1 MNKSDI
7 RKKIISLRRR
17 NFNGNLEIKSN
28 LLFKLFK
35 EIKINSKIIG
45 GYYPFNFE
53 LDILDIL
60 QKLENKNFI
69 ISLPRVNKNNKMDF
83 FIWAHKDPLKI
94 NKYGIPETTS
104 QKKVFP
110 NILLIPLV
118 AFDNQL
124 YRLGYGGGYYDRYIS
139 RFESRKK
146 LIKIGVGFTFQKVK
160 KLPINKY
167 DKKLNYLITEKGIIR

>member
-17 NFNGNLEIKSN
+17 KFNGNLEIKSN

-60 QKLENKNFI
+60 QKLEKKFHY
-69 ISLPRVNKNNKMDF
+69 F
-83 FIWAHKDPLKI
+83 
-94 NKYGIPETTS
+94 TS
-104 QKKVFP
+104 
-110 NILLIPLV
+110 
-118 AFDNQL
+118 
-124 YRLGYGGGYYDRYIS
+124 
-139 RFESRKK
+139 
-146 LIKIGVGFTFQKVK
+146 
-160 KLPINKY
+160 
-167 DKKLNYLITEKGIIR
+167 